1 MKFLYVDPPYH
12 FGWKTKDNERDSKQ
26 IPIPD
31 GTHQK
36 VDLEKRLGDITLYRN
51 KQEVGWFK
59 MIPKSQQEII

>member
-1 MKFLYVDPPYH
+1 MLIVDPPYH
-12 FGWKTKDNERDSKQ
+12 FGWKTKDNERDSRQ

-31 GTHQK
+31 GMHQSI
-36 VDLEKRLGDITLYRN
+36 DLEKRLGDITLYRN